1 MIIKDFCE
9 KYLIMAYRYDP
20 DLEFL
25 KNCENE
31 DLRILV
37 DYLTKDKDG
46 ESRWTESLTYSE
58 PYKQYYPHNISAMFP
73 SIAEELQRF
82 GGDSIANLF
91 RGGGVLYREILID
104 VAKAAKVNFNK
115 DSSTE
120 RIEELYLQ
128 KIMEDA
134 IEKMSPNQL
143 KEFIEEFGG
152 ESIIGVGTI
161 STRAAHEVLK
171 YIIKG
176 SGLKANSVA
185 KQLLGRG
192 LTLATNTAITR
203 GLHVVFAWLG
213 PVMWA
218 ITAIWTIKDITA
230 PAFRVTT
237 PCVIQIIYMR
247 AKMRAKI

>member
-1 MIIKDFCE
+1 
-9 KYLIMAYRYDP
+9 MAYRYDP

-91 RGGGVLYREILID
+91 RGGGVLYKEILID

-134 IEKMSPNQL
+134 IEKMSSKEL

-152 ESIIGVGTI
+152 ESVVGLGPA
-161 STRAAHEVLK
+161 STKVAHEVLK

-176 SGLKANSVA
+176 SGLKFYKLSVIMANSVSR
-185 KQLLGRG
+185 KRINTCCKHCHHKRSSCSIRLVRTSNVGHHSYLDNKRHHSSSIPSYN
-192 LTLATNTAITR
+192 TLCNSNH
-203 GLHVVFAWLG
+203 LHESKNESKNLNNKLYKF
-213 PVMWA
+213 
-218 ITAIWTIKDITA
+218 
-230 PAFRVTT
+230 
-237 PCVIQIIYMR
+237 
-247 AKMRAKI
+247 

>member
-1 MIIKDFCE
+1 
-9 KYLIMAYRYDP
+9 MAYKYDS

-25 KNCENE
+25 KDCDNE

-46 ESRWTESLTYSE
+46 DTRWSESLTYSE
-58 PYKQYYPHNISAMFP
+58 AYKKYYPHNLSAMFP

-82 GGDSIANLF
+82 GGDSIVNIF
-91 RGGGVLYREILID
+91 RGGGVLYKEILMD
-104 VAKAAKVNFNK
+104 VAKKAKVNFNK
-115 DSSTE
+115 NSSTE
-120 RIEELYLQ
+120 RIEELYIQ

-134 IEKMSPNQL
+134 IDQMSQKEL

-152 ESIIGVGTI
+152 EEFIGVGPI

-176 SGLKANSVA
+176 SGMKFYKLAVIIANKVA

-192 LTLATNTAITR
+192 LALATNASIAR
-203 GLHVVFAWLG
+203 GIHFTFAWLG

-218 ITAIWTIKDITA
+218 ITAIWTIKDITS
-230 PAFRVTT
+230 PAYRVTT

-247 AKMRAKI
+247 LKMKNR